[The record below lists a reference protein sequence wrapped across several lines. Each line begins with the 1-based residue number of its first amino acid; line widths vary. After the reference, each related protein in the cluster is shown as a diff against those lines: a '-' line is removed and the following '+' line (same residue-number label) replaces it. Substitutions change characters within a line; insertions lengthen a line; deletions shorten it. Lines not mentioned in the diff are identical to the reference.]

1 MVTGQVFA
9 LGRPTPIMVTVH
21 VAEHT
26 ITIDLADGDHR
37 TFRRATTQPVRSW
50 KAEKPRA
57 PSAF

>member
-9 LGRPTPIMVTVH
+9 LGRPTPIMVMVH

-37 TFRRATTQPVRSW
+37 TFRRAMGCTNDLGQVLLISRG
-50 KAEKPRA
+50 
-57 PSAF
+57 